1 MHARRVLVVY
11 DHGSV
16 APKRIA
22 AAARDAGCE
31 LIFLTADSEHA
42 RSMRR
47 TLGLFGAV
55 VGSASEV
62 RELRPAGIVTFSET
76 QLRHTARLAEAL
88 GLDYQS
94 PADVHALTDKA
105 EQRRRLRAAGIDD
118 VRGAVV
124 AHPGDV
130 DVAVERVGLPA
141 VVKPL
146 VGVSSRN
153 TSVIRDAAQ
162 ARAVVG
168 RLLSEAGEPA
178 VLLEEYLAGRPT
190 RRPFGDYLG
199 VQVVAFGG
207 EVAPMFPMS
216 KFAFAPPFR
225 ERGGYGP
232 RSVEDPALIAEVC
245 RLACAA
251 VRCLGVRQGVAEAEI
266 KLTAAGPRVI
276 EVNGRLGGWVDDLAN
291 RTGVTDPLR
300 TALLCALG
308 EPPPAPRAGNGRLAF
323 QYLLHAPMA
332 ATRVVSVHGVGR
344 LRRVPAADRVYVR
357 TRAGARVDWRTGSA
371 SALGA
376 VWGYAASCDELAA
389 TVEEIESTDW
399 ITYESEVT

>member
-1 MHARRVLVVY
+1 MVY

-16 APKRIA
+16 APKRMA
-22 AAARDAGCE
+22 AAARDAGCK
-31 LIFLTADSEHA
+31 LVFLPADSEHA

-47 TLGLFGAV
+47 TLGLFGTV
-55 VGSASEV
+55 VDPTGRGFAEV
-62 RELRPAGIVTFSET
+62 VAELRALRPAGIVTFSET
-76 QLRHTARLAEAL
+76 QLRPTARLAGAL

-118 VRGAVV
+118 VRGEVV

-130 DVAVERVGLPA
+130 DTAVKLVGLPA
-141 VVKPL
+141 VVE
-146 VGVSSRN
+146 S
-153 TSVIRDAAQ
+153 
-162 ARAVVG
+162 
-168 RLLSEAGEPA
+168 
-178 VLLEEYLAGRPT
+178 LAGRPT

-207 EVAPMFPMS
+207 AVAPMFPMS

-245 RLACAA
+245 GLACAA
-251 VRCLGVRQGVAEAEI
+251 VGCLGVRQGVAEAEI
-266 KLTAAGPRVI
+266 KLTGAGPRVI

-308 EPPPAPRAGNGRLAF
+308 EPPPAPREGNGRLAF
-323 QYLLHAPMA
+323 QYLLHAPME
-332 ATRVVSVHGVGR
+332 ATRVVSVHGLDR
-344 LRRVPAADRVYVR
+344 LRRIPSAERVYVR

-376 VWGYAASCDELAA
+376 VWGYAGSCDELAA